1 MKSFDIE
8 HFTGTLSIGVNN
20 FLIKNKI
27 QFNENILNK
36 LKIELIKELKKDFL
50 KQSKTPTQIIN
61 DFLKKELKS
70 NLDLTPQDLGEEALN
85 SILNWGIL
93 KTESYL
99 NE

>member
-8 HFTGTLSIGVNN
+8 HFTGTLSIGVSN

-36 LKIELIKELKKDFL
+36 LKIELIKELKIDFL
-50 KQSKTPTQIIN
+50 QQSKTPTQIIN

>member
-8 HFTGTLSIGVNN
+8 HFTGTLSIGVSN
-20 FLIKNKI
+20 FLIENKI

-93 KTESYL
+93 KTKSYL

>member
-1 MKSFDIE
+1 MNSFDIE
-8 HFTGTLSIGVNN
+8 HFTSTLSIGVSN

-36 LKIELIKELKKDFL
+36 LKIELIKELKIDFL

>member
-8 HFTGTLSIGVNN
+8 YFTSTLTIGVSN
-20 FLIKNKI
+20 FLIKNNI
-27 QFNENILNK
+27 QFNETSLNK
-36 LKIELIKELKKDFL
+36 LKKELTKEFGVNFL

-61 DFLKKELKS
+61 IFLKKELKK
-70 NLDLTPQDLGEEALN
+70 NINLTPQDLGDEALN

-93 KTESYL
+93 KSKAFL

>member
-8 HFTGTLSIGVNN
+8 HFTGTLSIGVSN

-61 DFLKKELKS
+61 DFLIKELKS